1 MSFIAVGLHKLFD
14 YIAANRWAQI
24 VLLCIAVF
32 LTAGFYLALRDNGVR
47 KRAKLEQDVQTAEEL
62 TRVAETRREIT
73 QENQDAAIRADEAVA
88 NLPRVT
94 TTDGL
99 RKHSK
104 AVSDELLGPSPRV
117 DG

>member
-1 MSFIAVGLHKLFD
+1 MIAGALFKLFD
-14 YIAANRWAQI
+14 FVARTRWAQI
-24 VLLCIAVF
+24 ALLCVAVVGTAF
-32 LTAGFYLALRDNGVR
+32 LYLAFRDNGVR
-47 KRAKLEQDVQTAEEL
+47 KRAKLEQDKATAEEL
-62 TRVAETRREIT
+62 TRVANTRREINM
-73 QENQDAAIRADEAVA
+73 ENQDAAIRADEAVA
-88 NLPRVT
+88 DLPRVT

>member
-1 MSFIAVGLHKLFD
+1 MNFAMIGGKIWDFLKQVPIWVWIVIVAFITLKWIEADNFKKGQDAKAKEVELETERELGR
-14 YIAANRWAQI
+14 IADA
-24 VLLCIAVF
+24 
-32 LTAGFYLALRDNGVR
+32 
-47 KRAKLEQDVQTAEEL
+47 
-62 TRVAETRREIT
+62 RRHQS

-104 AVSDELLGPSPRV
+104 AVSDELLGPSPRS

>member
-1 MSFIAVGLHKLFD
+1 MEGALFKVFD
-14 YIAANRWAQI
+14 FVARTRWVQI
-24 VLLCIAVF
+24 VLLVLAIIF
-32 LTAGFYLALRDNGVR
+32 TAGLYLAARDNGVR
-47 KRAKLEQDVQTAEEL
+47 KRAKLEQDKATAEEL

-73 QENQDAAIRADEAVA
+73 QENQNAAIRANEAVA
-88 NLPRVT
+88 DLPRIT

-104 AVSDELLGPSPRV
+104 AVSDELLGPSPRS